1 VTDPHPVPAPPD
13 GTDLALRIS
22 TAADGIAGVGD
33 GPLAE
38 AVTRLDALYS
48 ELQGALANLDKG

>member
-1 VTDPHPVPAPPD
+1 VTDPHPVPVPPD
-13 GTDLALRIS
+13 GSDPVLRIS
-22 TAADGIAGVGD
+22 AAADGIAGIGD

-38 AVTRLDALYS
+38 AVSRLDALHS